1 MASQG
6 TKQRHHPAAR
16 MYAKELQGGALDRRE
31 FLTRTTALGLSAS
44 AAYVLG
50 GLAQPAEAESHVPPG
65 ETGGTL
71 RIQQEVRPIKDPR
84 TYDWPQIANFTRGWL
99 EYLVEYNRDGSLRGM
114 LLDSWEVN
122 DDATEY
128 LLHVRPGVLWTNGDA
143 FTADDVVRMFAYWCD
158 RTVEGNSMAGRMATL
173 VDESTSQL
181 IEGAVTKVDDRTVR
195 VSLPK
200 PDITLIVG
208 MADYPAAVVHAS
220 HSPDTMLENPIGTG
234 PYLPEVYEPR
244 SNGVLVRNTQH
255 AWWGAEAEG
264 FGGASLDRIEF
275 IDLGTDPASWISAA
289 QADEVDMLYQNVGEF
304 IDIADAMGWEKSE
317 VVTGATVVVRF
328 NQNTPVDGTAV
339 YAEPKLREA
348 LVKAVDNE
356 ICLELGYSGRG
367 VVAANHHV
375 APVHPEYADIGPAV
389 YDPESSAALLDEIGM
404 RDYEHNLISLDDGYT
419 KNTADAA
426 AAQLRDAG
434 IKVKRTVLPGSSFW
448 SEWSSYPFSATEW
461 VHRPLGV
468 QTLALAYRSGAAWNE
483 TGYANPEFDAKLAA
497 AMSIAD
503 AEARSI
509 VMADIET
516 ILRSDH
522 VMIQPFWR
530 SLYRH
535 FRPGVLGA
543 EMHPSFEIHLYKL
556 GLAA

>member
-16 MYAKELQGGALDRRE
+16 MYAKELQSGALDRRE

-71 RIQQEVRPIKDPR
+71 RIQQEVRPLKDPR

-143 FTADDVVRMFAYWCD
+143 FTADDVIRMFAYWCD

-220 HSPDTMLENPIGTG
+220 HSPETMLEKPIGTG

-244 SNGVLVRNTQH
+244 NNGVLVRNTQH

-275 IDLGTDPASWISAA
+275 IDLGTDPASWIRAA

-375 APVHPEYADIGPAV
+375 APVHPEYADIGPAI

-535 FRPGVLGA
+535 YRPGVLGA